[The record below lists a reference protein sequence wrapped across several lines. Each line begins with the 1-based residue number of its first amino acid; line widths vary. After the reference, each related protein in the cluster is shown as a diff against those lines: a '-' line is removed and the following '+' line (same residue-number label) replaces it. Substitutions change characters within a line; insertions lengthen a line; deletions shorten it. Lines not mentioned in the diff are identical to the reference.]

1 MNPIRSSLLWASRSQ
16 RLTRAVSEGG
26 TFARAARRFIAGE
39 TEDQA
44 VAVAREL
51 NQAGMAANL
60 DLLGENTESE
70 KEAEK
75 ATEAYAELAQRIHQ
89 EGLDAALSIKL
100 TQLGMD
106 LGDDLVRQNTL
117 HVVKTA
123 RRLGVSVEIDME
135 ASPYVDRTL
144 AVYRAAQER
153 VGGVAIAVQAYL
165 HRTVEDVK
173 GLVPLGAKV
182 RVVKGAY
189 KEPRSIAYQSRFE
202 VREAF
207 RAVLDVLMT
216 REAARQG
223 AVTAVG
229 SHDDVLLDYA
239 QARIRE
245 HGLDRSAYEYQFLYG
260 IRRDLHE
267 RLVSQGDPVRLYVP
281 FGTHWYPYFMR
292 RLAERP
298 ANLKFFLRAL
308 AGR

>member
-1 MNPIRSSLLWASRSQ
+1 MNPIRSTLLWASRSQ

-26 TFARAARRFIAGE
+26 TFSRAARRFIAGE

-51 NQAGMAANL
+51 DRAGMRANL
-60 DLLGENTESE
+60 DLLGENTSSE
-70 KEAEK
+70 
-75 ATEAYAELAQRIHQ
+75 TEARTAADAYVALAQRIHR
-89 EGLDAALSIKL
+89 EHLNAAVSIKL

-106 LGDDLVRQNTL
+106 LGDDVVRDNAL
-117 HVVKTA
+117 RVMEAAHAV
-123 RRLGVSVEIDME
+123 GVAVEIDME
-135 ASPYVDRTL
+135 ASPYVDRTI
-144 AVYRAAQER
+144 AVYRVVQER
-153 VGGVAIAVQAYL
+153 FGGVAIAVQAYL

-173 GLVPLGAKV
+173 GLVELGAKV

-189 KEPRSIAYQSRFE
+189 KEPRAIAYQSRFE

-207 RAVLDVLMT
+207 RAALDVLMT
-216 REAARQG
+216 REAARKG
-223 AVTAVG
+223 VVTAVG

-239 QARIRE
+239 HARIRE
-245 HGLDRSAYEYQFLYG
+245 HQLDRSAYEFQFLYG
-260 IRRDLHE
+260 IRRDLSD
-267 RLVSQGDPVRLYVP
+267 RLARQGEPVRLYVP

-308 AGR
+308 AGS

>member
-26 TFARAARRFIAGE
+26 SFSRAARRFIAGE

-44 VAVAREL
+44 VAVARVL
-51 NQAGMAANL
+51 NQADMAANL
-60 DLLGENTESE
+60 DLLGENTASKSE
-70 KEAEK
+70 
-75 ATEAYAELAQRIHQ
+75 ATAATDAYVALAKRIHA
-89 EGLDAALSIKL
+89 ERLNAAISVKL

-106 LGDDLVRQNTL
+106 LGDALVLANAERLVEAAHT
-117 HVVKTA
+117 
-123 RRLGVSVEIDME
+123 LGVAVEIDME

-144 AVYRAAQER
+144 SVYRAIQER
-153 VGGVAIAVQAYL
+153 FGGVAIAVQAYL
-165 HRTVEDVK
+165 HRTVEDVRS
-173 GLVPLGAKV
+173 LVEIGAKV

-207 RAVLDVLMT
+207 RAALDVLMT
-216 REAARQG
+216 RDAARRG
-223 AVTAVG
+223 VITAVG

-239 QARIRE
+239 EARVRE
-245 HGLDRSAYEYQFLYG
+245 HQLDRSAYEYQFLYG
-260 IRRDLHE
+260 IRRDLQD
-267 RLVSQGDPVRLYVP
+267 RLVRQGEPVRLYVP

-298 ANLKFFLRAL
+298 ANLKFFVRAL